1 MARLYGAPQ
10 LHALFRERCSFAVD
24 WRHRVCHQSLAA
36 GKWCKLAA
44 ETARAIPRTSSLAEQ
59 FQASGGDRK
68 EGTDV
73 KDDPN
78 DIPMVYLLYVLL
90 AIGGIVAIAAI
101 VIIRIL

>member
-1 MARLYGAPQ
+1 M
-10 LHALFRERCSFAVD
+10 D
-24 WRHRVCHQSLAA
+24 WRDPVCHQSLAVR
-36 GKWCKLAA
+36 KWCNLAA
-44 ETARAIPRTSSLAEQ
+44 GTARAIPRTSPLAER

-78 DIPMVYLLYVLL
+78 DIPVVYLLYVLL

-101 VIIRIL
+101 VIIRML